1 MTRPKVP
8 DDKRQ
13 RTAQAC
19 DSCKR
24 RKQKCNGVKPC
35 QTCIRRKLTCS
46 YTPNSA
52 SDYGPGESAG
62 SPTKRRHIET
72 SPPSISATLENAN
85 NSSPRAREVMQS
97 WDEARAAQPS
107 QASGG
112 GSTLSSPT
120 APLPPPL
127 TGRGHVKKVSIHGT
141 KKLPSRSNTGNANGY
156 AEETNIYTETR
167 MLQDQSRRLL
177 YIGDASTLSILQLIR
192 IIVESTSGAEMGSP
206 FIDDPKRHR
215 IQETIIDFP
224 ENTRVPTLLPDQ
236 ETTQVL
242 IASYF
247 TNTCGIVEI
256 FDRKQ
261 FMQSVEACYRD
272 PPSANNY
279 FLCHLFL
286 VLALGLLFAAPVPGS
301 REEHVIQKQL
311 SARPDRAELYFR
323 SARTMCDPGAGF
335 EDADFW
341 SVQALSLMTLYMLT
355 IPKRNTAYAYLG
367 MAVRSAYALGLHR
380 EETMRDVIFTPGE
393 MKVRRNLWK
402 TLFILDRFLAATLG
416 RPTAIS
422 GHDCSMN
429 IFSDDDAVNSME
441 ITGEFDPVHAKSLH
455 ACVET
460 CRIIGDTLRVFS
472 SRKISTTKVQEIVN
486 DMSMDWEEDLQA
498 ALHRR
503 LSNAGPARSPAHGMA
518 SLHVNLL
525 ALHSLILLTRQLFVM
540 HNWML
545 VEQRSGK
552 KKPSPIHES
561 PMARFSEACV
571 LASYQTIQLV
581 QQAREEQQLP
591 RRNPFVIYFVFAA
604 SLVILMNQFS
614 SLYYTNAYDKTIRD
628 AVDFMEYCTKLD
640 PQAERVLDIITRF
653 AKVVDKWTKSHKY
666 DAPPLSEDLS
676 FLYSHPSS
684 PQQPPDPGPLGN
696 LSGGPVVA
704 SPLQQEQQHDPN
716 YPSHHHHQPQPP
728 HRIISNDPGL
738 LTPPTITSKMPL
750 SDILAPTTQDTR
762 MNGMSPHH
770 HHHHHHH
777 QQQPLQPIPQQ
788 QNESPGYNRELE
800 FDFDHLWNNWLNLP
814 GPVVVPPTPTVPV
827 AGISPLTAQQFSPV
841 APPAAAAPEPFPGAY
856 TTSNMSPLVPPAVHH
871 SPPGVTVPI
880 SVVSGVPPPGQHA
893 GLHHHGHHNHHHGNV
908 PLYHS
913 SSTFG

>member
-35 QTCIRRKLTCS
+35 QTCLRRKLTCS
-46 YTPNSA
+46 YTPNNA

-72 SPPSISATLENAN
+72 SPPSISATLEKAN
-85 NSSPRAREVMQS
+85 NSSPQAREVMQS

-107 QASGG
+107 QASIG
-112 GSTLSSPT
+112 GSALSSPT

-127 TGRGHVKKVSIHGT
+127 AGRGHVKKVSIHGT
-141 KKLPSRSNTGNANGY
+141 KKLPSRSNTGNTSGY

-192 IIVESTSGAEMGSP
+192 IIVESTSGTEMGSP

-236 ETTQVL
+236 ETTHVL

-247 TNTCGIVEI
+247 TNTCGIVEV

-286 VLALGLLFAAPVPGS
+286 VLALGLLFAAPTPGS
-301 REEHVIQKQL
+301 REEHVINKQL

-380 EETMRDVIFTPGE
+380 EETLRDVIFTPGE

-472 SRKISTTKVQEIVN
+472 SRKISTTKVQEILN
-486 DMSMDWEEDLQA
+486 DMSMDWEDDLQA
-498 ALHRR
+498 ALQRR

-614 SLYYTNAYDKTIRD
+614 CLYYTNAYDKTIRD

-653 AKVVDKWTKSHKY
+653 AKVVDKWTKKNKY

-684 PQQPPDPGPLGN
+684 PQPEPAN
-696 LSGGPVVA
+696 TLSGGPVVA
-704 SPLQQEQQHDPN
+704 SPLQETTTHPD
-716 YPSHHHHQPQPP
+716 PSHPSYAPQHH
-728 HRIISNDPGL
+728 RFSDPGL
-738 LTPPTITSKMPL
+738 LTPPQITSSKMPL
-750 SDILAPTTQDTR
+750 SDILAPTTQQDTR
-762 MNGMSPHH
+762 MNGMSPLLPQQQQ
-770 HHHHHHH
+770 
-777 QQQPLQPIPQQ
+777 QQQPPPPQQ
-788 QNESPGYNRELE
+788 QTQNDSPGYNREIE
-800 FDFDHLWNNWLNLP
+800 FDFDNLWNNWLNLP
-814 GPVVVPPTPTVPV
+814 QPAIVPPTPT
-827 AGISPLTAQQFSPV
+827 AGISPLTGPPQFSPV
-841 APPAAAAPEPFPGAY
+841 AAAAQPEPFPGAY
-856 TTSNMSPLVPPAVHH
+856 TTTPVVVHH
-871 SPPGVTVPI
+871 SPPGVPV
-880 SVVSGVPPPGQHA
+880 SVVAGGQPAIGHA
-893 GLHHHGHHNHHHGNV
+893 GMGHHHHQHHHHGNNI

>member
-46 YTPNSA
+46 YTPNNA

-85 NSSPRAREVMQS
+85 NSSPQSREVMQS
-97 WDEARAAQPS
+97 WDDARATQPS
-107 QASGG
+107 QASVG
-112 GSTLSSPT
+112 GSDLSSPT

-141 KKLPSRSNTGNANGY
+141 KKLPSRSNTGNTNSY

-224 ENTRVPTLLPDQ
+224 ENTRVPTLLPDH
-236 ETTQVL
+236 ETTRVL
-242 IASYF
+242 IESYF
-247 TNTCGIVEI
+247 TNTCGIVEV

-301 REEHVIQKQL
+301 REEQVIHKQL

-380 EETMRDVIFTPGE
+380 EETLRDVIFTPGE

-472 SRKISTTKVQEIVN
+472 SRKISTIKVQEIIN
-486 DMSMDWEEDLQA
+486 DMSMNWEEDLQA

-614 SLYYTNAYDKTIRD
+614 SLYYTDAYEKTICD
-628 AVDFMEYCTKLD
+628 AVDFMEYCTRLD

-653 AKVVDKWTKSHKY
+653 AKVVDKWTKKHKY

-684 PQQPPDPGPLGN
+684 PQPEPL
-696 LSGGPVVA
+696 LSGGPR
-704 SPLQQEQQHDPN
+704 Q
-716 YPSHHHHQPQPP
+716 QPP
-728 HRIISNDPGL
+728 PRPRPPN
-738 LTPPTITSKMPL
+738 PPTISKMPL
-750 SDILAPTTQDTR
+750 SDILAPTQDTR
-762 MNGMSPHH
+762 MNGMTPPTHGQQQ
-770 HHHHHHH
+770 
-777 QQQPLQPIPQQ
+777 QQQPLHTLDPAHHRGSIPPQQ
-788 QNESPGYNRELE
+788 QQLNESPGYKGEIE
-800 FDFDHLWNNWLNLP
+800 VDFDNLWSNWLNLP
-814 GPVVVPPTPTVPV
+814 GPVLVSTPTMPV
-827 AGISPLTAQQFSPV
+827 AGISPLTAPLAQFSPV
-841 APPAAAAPEPFPGAY
+841 AAAAGVVSPEPFPGAY
-856 TTSNMSPLVPPAVHH
+856 ASMSLLLLLPLLTIITMGITYH
-871 SPPGVTVPI
+871 SFTR
-880 SVVSGVPPPGQHA
+880 Q
-893 GLHHHGHHNHHHGNV
+893 V
-908 PLYHS
+908 PLADS
-913 SSTFG
+913 AGFDQGLE